1 MNKVLPL
8 IFCCAFLLNAQPT
21 NNNHIATDTEIGS
34 DHSVTQYLL
43 HNYNRT
49 DKVVGLSTVVL
60 YIRASDG
67 SQLLEF
73 AGGPDFHWKR
83 GFLNTYFGG
92 TKDGRFVAAAFGE
105 INLPGKLSLIA
116 ASDPKFP
123 IGNSSMPRVWFRRVW
138 IGRGHFFVRW
148 EDLPVAGFGTVTGKI
163 GGEVRW
169 KLKERVEV
177 YSYPNYDYQKEKG
190 GITAGIRIKIR

>member
-1 MNKVLPL
+1 MKKILL
-8 IFCCAFLLNAQPT
+8 SILCCVSLKAQPA

-34 DHSVTQYLL
+34 DQSLTQYLL
-43 HNYNRT
+43 HNYNRP
-49 DKVVGLSTVVL
+49 DKVVGLSTVTL

-105 INLPGKLSLIA
+105 INLPDKISLTA

-123 IGNSSMPRVWFRRVW
+123 FGNSQASRVWFRRVW
-138 IGRGHFFVRW
+138 LGRGHFFVRW
-148 EDLPVAGFGTVTGKI
+148 EDLPVARLGIVTGKI

-169 KLKERVEV
+169 HIKKKVEM
-177 YSYPNYDYQKEKG
+177 YSYPHYDYQKEKG
-190 GITAGIRIKIR
+190 GITAGIRIKIL